1 MAGQIA
7 KRYRRGTH
15 RSVPPEETWQLVAPL
30 LRAYGITR
38 VADVTGLD
46 VIGIPVFQAIR
57 PRSRSLS
64 VSQGKGVTPIL
75 ARVSAVM
82 EAIELHHA
90 EQVPA
95 GRRQTWR
102 EVRERGLLTYR
113 PEDLQATRRSL
124 LSLAGP
130 DLVFEWLPGRTL
142 VTGRPTMVP
151 ADWARLDGRVRR
163 EWTHHPFATSTNGLA
178 SGNSTAEAALHA
190 LYEVIERDAVARLTT
205 LPRAERPRLELSS
218 VDDPDC
224 AELLDRF
231 GAAGVSVT
239 AFDAT
244 WPHGEGGTG
253 VPCYHVSVWSPD
265 LPVVVPGSGC
275 HGAPEVALA
284 RALTEAAQGRLTVIS
299 GSRDDLSDRLY
310 ALQADPAKGAPRPAP
325 SLRTVPFRRRE
336 TGHDLA
342 DELRTVAAGV
352 TALTGTEPVLVELG
366 RPAAGPA
373 VVKVLAPGL
382 GFYARDAV
390 ARELSHA

>member
-1 MAGQIA
+1 M
-7 KRYRRGTH
+7 
-15 RSVPPEETWQLVAPL
+15 
-30 LRAYGITR
+30 
-38 VADVTGLD
+38 
-46 VIGIPVFQAIR
+46 
-57 PRSRSLS
+57 
-64 VSQGKGVTPIL
+64 
-75 ARVSAVM
+75 
-82 EAIELHHA
+82 
-90 EQVPA
+90 
-95 GRRQTWR
+95 
-102 EVRERGLLTYR
+102 
-113 PEDLQATRRSL
+113 
-124 LSLAGP
+124 
-130 DLVFEWLPGRTL
+130 
-142 VTGRPTMVP
+142 
-151 ADWARLDGRVRR
+151 RR

-205 LPRAERPRLELSS
+205 LPRAERPRLDLPS

-244 WPHGEGGTG
+244 WPPGEGGTG

-310 ALQADPAKGAPRPAP
+310 ALQADPAKGAPRLAP
-325 SLRTVPFRRRE
+325 SLRTVPLRPRE

-342 DELRTVAAGV
+342 EESRTVAAGV
-352 TALTGTEPVLVELG
+352 TTLTGTEPVLVEPG
-366 RPAAGPA
+366 RPAGDARVCGGPGPRLLLGPRRTARRPDAGTA
-373 VVKVLAPGL
+373 ARDPGL
-382 GFYARDAV
+382 GVRPADRGPGPAAQPRAEPARLSRLPGLLRPAAHLLHGALGHRSVRQRDPVLPLARLKTV
-390 ARELSHA
+390 EPFALRERELQR